1 MKITPKE
8 SLSYEKKFVVQK
20 ILLLDFI
27 QNFFTNHDKREKI
40 SYIQIMDNMVKQ
52 YLHYQQVTQNLKV
65 TKGNNS

>member
-1 MKITPKE
+1 MK
-8 SLSYEKKFVVQK
+8 LRKKVCSTK